1 MSFRFTLAG
10 LGLAGT
16 LAGSLA
22 IGFLVGAAPAEATP
36 VLPAAST
43 SQSKAK
49 PVAGSQRSGDSLF
62 PTVGNGGYDVKH
74 YAITLT
80 YDATTKRIAART
92 TIEAKATKPLSS
104 FSFDLEGLT
113 VSKVSVGGKKATFTR
128 HANKLVVTPAKAVRG
143 TFSTTVTYGG
153 TPVTHIDP
161 DGAKDGWVPTAD
173 GGATVLSEPVG
184 AMTWFPNNNTPRDKA
199 TFTMAITA
207 PKKFAVAGSGDL
219 TRRAKKSA
227 TTTWTWKQRKQQATY
242 LAMISIGTYDVY
254 STTMRT
260 TSGRTVPIWSF
271 VDPAL
276 GTLKSERALIP
287 SIIRFQEKQFGP
299 FPFTSTGIVVKEIK
313 VGYALETQNRPF
325 FDGTPDTS
333 TIVHE
338 LGHQW
343 YGDSV
348 TPRDWGDIWLNE
360 GFASYAESLYAAG
373 HGGLSTAASFKKTYD
388 ANPATSDLWSPAPN
402 ALTDPADL
410 FSDPV
415 YTRGGLTLEA
425 LRQKVGDK
433 AFFVIMKKWAAER
446 KGTSVTT
453 SQFIALSERV
463 SHQNLGSFFSTW
475 LYVAKKPAGY

>member
-1 MSFRFTLAG
+1 MSIRFTITSVGLSAALAVG
-10 LGLAGT
+10 FVAG
-16 LAGSLA
+16 
-22 IGFLVGAAPAEATP
+22 VAPAEAKP
-36 VLPAAST
+36 SAPAALV
-43 SQSKAK
+43 QSKAK
-49 PVAGSQRSGDSLF
+49 PSAGSQRSGDSLF
-62 PTVGNGGYDVKH
+62 PTVGNGGYDVLH
-74 YAITLT
+74 YGITLK
-80 YDATTKRIAART
+80 YDSTSKKIAART
-92 TIEAKATKPLSS
+92 TIKAKATKPLSS
-104 FSFDLEGLT
+104 YSFDLEGLT
-113 VSKVSVGGKKATFTR
+113 VTKVTVGGTKARYRR
-128 HANKLVVTPAKAVRG
+128 HANKLVVTPRKPVRG

-199 TFTMAITA
+199 TFSMAITA
-207 PKKFAVAGSGDL
+207 PKKLAVAGSGDL
-219 TRRAKKSA
+219 TSRKTKGAR
-227 TTTWTWKQRKQQATY
+227 TTWTWKQRKQQATY

-254 STTMRT
+254 RTTMT
-260 TSGRTVPIWSF
+260 TTTGRRLPIWSF
-271 VDPAL
+271 IDPAL
-276 GTLKSERALIP
+276 GKLSSERALIP
-287 SIIRFQEKQFGP
+287 KIIRFQEKQFGP
-299 FPFTSTGIVVKEIK
+299 FPFTSTGIVVKRIR

-348 TPRDWGDIWLNE
+348 TPRDWGDVWLNE

-373 HGGLSTAASFKKTYD
+373 HGGPSTAAAFAKIYD
-388 ANPATSDLWSPAPN
+388 ANAASSDLWTPAPA

-410 FSDPV
+410 FADPV

-433 AFFVIMKKWAAER
+433 AFFVIMKKWAAEK
-446 KGTSVTT
+446 KGRSVTT